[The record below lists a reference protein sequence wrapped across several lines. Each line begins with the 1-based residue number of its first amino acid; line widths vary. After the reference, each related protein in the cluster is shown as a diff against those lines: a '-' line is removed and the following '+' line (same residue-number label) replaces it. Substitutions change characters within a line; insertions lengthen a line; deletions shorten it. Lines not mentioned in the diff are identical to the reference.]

1 MFIRRSHDAAIEPA
15 RDSRGASEDEEK
27 NNLSK
32 FENASSTASRATPVM
47 RKRERVVEAG
57 EIEKRTEAGE
67 IEKRTE
73 AGEDAC
79 ALTPS
84 ETDEGGVWGRGGKRR
99 STSGTGTK
107 SSVEGGSDGIDEVV
121 EGGASGTPKE
131 ADGKAGGGSHGIGKD
146 LKRVADAELAKLDLK
161 KKSGSPSDASRKLRV
176 MKLYV
181 ESAIH
186 FVDAAARRS
195 DELARRDNFRDDV
208 QFARYVDKVCSMCYA
223 SEVGDVD
230 FKFRCTALRA
240 LTSRL
245 ACACAARVLR
255 YSERELEVAAE
266 DVAKGRESAEAVL
279 VRGVKD
285 AKVLTEC
292 MRQAASHVM
301 NMKSLVPRHRDD
313 AVRVCEIIMDFASDC
328 GSAQRCVEIADEAH
342 EALEKITSMKPL

>member
-1 MFIRRSHDAAIEPA
+1 MFIRRSHDAANEPA
-15 RDSRGASEDEEK
+15 RDARGVSVDEAK

-73 AGEDAC
+73 TGEVAC

-84 ETDEGGVWGRGGKRR
+84 ETDEGG

-121 EGGASGTPKE
+121 EGGTSGTPKE

-266 DVAKGRESAEAVL
+266 DVEKGRESAEAVL